1 MTTKEIF
8 RNAQH
13 LGLPVDSAVKSGD
26 IVTFSNIGGVAQTDY
41 DARDGKATIWFDGGY
56 EFGPYTGFSVGN
68 ATYAIGDA
76 IYAHAVGGGAA
87 EREAAAS
94 SSMRTA
100 RCESSPAPTRASK
113 RSARKCTSRRAKS
126 SCGAC
131 SSTS

>member
-76 IYAHAVGGGAA
+76 IYAHAVGGGAPTA
-87 EREAAAS
+87 GAKVGLIDKTSTTGVLIGHAIEAKTTTGGTGTLRVRLA
-94 SSMRTA
+94 
-100 RCESSPAPTRASK
+100 
-113 RSARKCTSRRAKS
+113 TS
-126 SCGAC
+126 
-131 SSTS
+131 